1 MSNHV
6 HLLIE
11 TGEIPLS
18 KIMHGLQFAY
28 IRYFNRKYRKVGHL
42 FQGRFKAILCDREA
56 YLLELVRY
64 LHLNPGRIRS
74 PVDPWK
80 YRWSSHGAY
89 LGKASSVK
97 LETSAVLGEFAK
109 SVSQAR
115 RAYLNLWRT
124 DEDRAIKR
132 PVGALL

>member
-64 LHLNPGRIRS
+64 LHLKSGTHPFSGG
-74 PVDPWK
+74 PVEVSMEQP
-80 YRWSSHGAY
+80 RGVF
-89 LGKASSVK
+89 GQGQ
-97 LETSAVLGEFAK
+97 LGEGG
-109 SVSQAR
+109 
-115 RAYLNLWRT
+115 NLSGSWGNS
-124 DEDRAIKR
+124 
-132 PVGALL
+132 PNP